1 MSAAL
6 RPTLAPFSWALAL
19 HVAIAGLLLVGLVLP
34 RQESSLEV
42 LPIEAVIFDQA
53 VLQAAA
59 SLRLDEERRLEREAT
74 LRREE
79 EARVARIEA
88 DEQRAREEERLA
100 AEQEAAA
107 ARRKAETEAQL
118 KAEQEARAKAVAEQK
133 RRAQEARQKAD
144 RAERE
149 SELRARL
156 AEEEERTSAAFQSLK
171 AQYVAAL
178 QAHVERRWFKPP
190 GSPVGASCVAFV
202 TQIPGGEVVA
212 VRFGSCGGGEAFRQ
226 SVENAIRNASPLP
239 APPQPS
245 LFEREVRL
253 VFKSES

>member
-1 MSAAL
+1 MSAAI

-19 HVAIAGLLLVGLVLP
+19 HVAIAGLLLVGLVLRREELP
-34 RQESSLEV
+34 LELEA
-42 LPIEAVIFDQA
+42 LPIEAVLFDQA

-59 SLRLDEERRLEREAT
+59 SLRLEEERSVEREAA
-74 LRREE
+74 LRHEE
-79 EARVARIEA
+79 QARVARVEA
-88 DEQRAREEERLA
+88 EEQRALEEQRRA
-100 AEQEAAA
+100 AEQAAA
-107 ARRKAETEAQL
+107 ELRRKTEAEAKL
-118 KAEQEARAKAVAEQK
+118 KAV
-133 RRAQEARQKAD
+133 QEARQKAE

-171 AQYVAAL
+171 AQYVRAL
-178 QAHVERRWFKPP
+178 QSHVERRWFKPP
-190 GSPVGASCVAFV
+190 GTPVGAACVAFV

-239 APPQPS
+239 PPPQPS

>member
-6 RPTLAPFSWALAL
+6 RPTLAPFSWALVL

-34 RQESSLEV
+34 RQESPLEA
-42 LPIEAVIFDQA
+42 LPIEAVIIDQA

-59 SLRLDEERRLEREAT
+59 SLRLEDERRLERET
-74 LRREE
+74 MLRREE
-79 EARVARIEA
+79 QARVARIEA
-88 DEQRAREEERLA
+88 EEQRAREEERLA
-100 AEQEAAA
+100 AEQKAEAAAAAA
-107 ARRKAETEAQL
+107 ARRKAEAEAQL
-118 KAEQEARAKAVAEQK
+118 KAK
-133 RRAQEARQKAD
+133 QEARQKAD

-149 SELRARL
+149 SELRAQL

-171 AQYVAAL
+171 AKYVAAL

-190 GSPVGASCVAFV
+190 GSPVGAACVAFIK
-202 TQIPGGEVVA
+202 QIPGGEVVA

-253 VFKSES
+253 VFKSE